1 MSTKTEKI
9 RINVTASKLKST
21 LMDIVQKHPGCEIVA
36 KKAEWHE
43 LMKKGF
49 CRNYFYALTL
59 NDGTCMR
66 SYDGVLVRTRVE
78 YIVYPF
84 ASEETD
90 TDLVVVQIFESG
102 NIIYQRPQN
111 PEETIILSYTPKAYY
126 NEVNDDNQT
135 KIFEPKTKGES
146 NE

>member
-1 MSTKTEKI
+1 MSTKTENI
-9 RINVTASKLKST
+9 RINVTEATLKNT
-21 LMDIVQKHPGCEIVA
+21 LLNIVKHHPKCEIVA

-84 ASEETD
+84 ASEKTD
-90 TDLVVVQIFESG
+90 TDLVVVQIFETG
-102 NIIYQRPQN
+102 DIIYQRPFK
-111 PEETIILSYTPKAYY
+111 PEETIILSYIPKAYH
-126 NEVNDDNQT
+126 NEVDDENQT
-135 KIFEPKTKGES
+135 KIFEPKTKGEN